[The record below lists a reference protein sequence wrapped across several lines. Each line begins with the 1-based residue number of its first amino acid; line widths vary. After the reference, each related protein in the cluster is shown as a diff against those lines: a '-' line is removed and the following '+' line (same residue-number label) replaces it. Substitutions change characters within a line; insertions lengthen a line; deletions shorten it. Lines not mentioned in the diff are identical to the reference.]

1 MRRYNMI
8 LVTLYVILHL
18 LHLSYS
24 GLVIPRT
31 VWKYGEMSL
40 VTFSATG
47 VSNYSTLLLNED
59 RGVLYVGAQE
69 AIFAVNMSD
78 ISDKKHAVF
87 WKVSEEQQRECAAK
101 GKSKETEC
109 LNYVRILHEYDS
121 ETLYVCGTFAF
132 QPKCDY
138 LSIKSFT
145 LQQRYE
151 EGKGKC
157 PFDPAQKYASIMV
170 DHELYSGTAF
180 NFLGSEAVILRGNLR
195 TDYSIPWLNEPSFV
209 YSDVIR
215 ESESNLDRGDDKIYF
230 FFTEVS
236 VEYDFY
242 SRILVPRIAR
252 VCKGDQGGLRIL
264 QKRWTSFLKAR
275 LVCSQPGSNFVFNVI
290 QDAFILKSPNWKET
304 VFYGV
309 FTSQWS
315 NLEVSA
321 ICSFNMSKVEE
332 VFSTGKFMQSATF
345 DQSHVKW
352 VRFGGSVPE
361 PRPGSCI
368 NNEARALNFNNSL
381 MLPDKTLQFVKD
393 HPLMADTV
401 NPIGNGPKLVKKNV
415 NYIQIVVDRV
425 RALDNLQYDVMFIGT
440 DKGLLHKAVNFD
452 NEMHIIEELHIFSG
466 SEPVQTLLL
475 SKEDRKYIYAG
486 SHSGVVQIPVAF
498 CEKYKTCTDCILAR
512 DPYCAW
518 NSEKKSCTWIM
529 DSNSHKNDL
538 MQFLNGNAAHC
549 KTKDES
555 VEFEEL
561 VVEQG
566 GLQELKCVPA
576 SRLAK
581 VRWKLNNKLL
591 SETSKYRIDQNK
603 LLIFHLTEADIGV
616 YDCWTTEALKG
627 DIYEQLVKRYSL
639 IFEGPSDAITAL
651 PTASLAE
658 TEGKST
664 MTSTDKE
671 RKSPHT
677 ITSRIQTEVPTSTVL
692 QTSAGMP
699 SIPMLKPT
707 DRNLE
712 VETKIARSSTESEGI
727 NTILLFFLVV
737 ITLLFLM
744 LVIYNCYMKYLPGPC
759 LKLSLDKVGDG
770 KKPKFDYD
778 NVSEELVKQQSV
790 KINGDNQGSE
800 QITTGDKGYETESD
814 CGNGKIP
821 NTEKPQE
828 LKQIQE
834 NYSIKSIDLEKDAD
848 IKYIDEEAQ
857 SLC

>member
-1 MRRYNMI
+1 MI

-24 GLVIPRT
+24 DLVIPRT
-31 VWKYGEMSL
+31 VRKYGEVSL
-40 VTFSATG
+40 VTFSVTG

-59 RGVLYVGAQE
+59 QGVLYVGAQE

-78 ISDKKHAVF
+78 ISDKKHEVF
-87 WKVSEEQQRECAAK
+87 WKVSEEQQRNCAAK

-109 LNYVRILHEYDS
+109 LNYVRILHEYDD
-121 ETLYVCGTFAF
+121 ERLYVCGTFAF
-132 QPKCDY
+132 QPTCDY

-145 LQQRYE
+145 LQQTTE

-157 PFDPAQKYASIMV
+157 PFDPAQKYTSIMV
-170 DHELYSGTAF
+170 DHELYSGTAY

-215 ESESNLDRGDDKIYF
+215 ESESDLDGGDDKIYF

-236 VEYDFY
+236 VEYEFY
-242 SRILVPRIAR
+242 NRILVPRIAR

-309 FTSQWS
+309 FTSQWT

-321 ICSFNMSKVEE
+321 VCSFNMSKVEE

-401 NPIGNGPKLVKKNV
+401 NPIGNSPKLVKKNV

-440 DKGLLHKAVNFD
+440 DKGLLHKAINFG
-452 NEMHIIEELHIFSG
+452 NEMHIIEELSIFPG

-529 DSNSHKNDL
+529 DNNSHNNDL

-549 KTKDES
+549 KIKDVES
-555 VEFEEL
+555 VESEEL
-561 VVEQG
+561 VVDQG
-566 GLQELKCVPA
+566 GLKELKCLPA

-581 VRWKLNNKLL
+581 VRWKLNNTLL
-591 SETSKYRIDQNK
+591 SETSKYRIDKNK
-603 LLIFHLTEADIGV
+603 LLIFHLTEADTGV
-616 YDCWTTEALKG
+616 YDCWTTEAVKA

-639 IFEGPSDAITAL
+639 TVEGPSNAITAS
-651 PTASLAE
+651 PTE

-664 MTSTDKE
+664 VTSADKE
-671 RKSPHT
+671 RKSPHA
-677 ITSRIQTEVPTSTVL
+677 ITPRIQTEVSTSTML
-692 QTSAGMP
+692 QISAGMP
-699 SIPMLKPT
+699 SIPMLIPT
-707 DRNLE
+707 NHNDLE
-712 VETKIARSSTESEGI
+712 VETKIARSSIESEGI
-727 NTILLFFLVV
+727 NSILLFFLVV

-744 LVIYNCYMKYLPGPC
+744 LIIYNCYMKYLPGPC

-778 NVSEELVKQQSV
+778 NVSEELVKQQPV
-790 KINGDNQGSE
+790 KINGDNPGSE

-834 NYSIKSIDLEKDAD
+834 NYSVKSIDLEKDAD